1 MVRLSEG
8 GAWLIRGEQIVEDSA
23 RAEDEIRSLTGKSMT
38 KEEAAFGANFSRFIN
53 ERNVLKITEEL
64 NNAAIDIAGNGNA
77 KIVLFDMA
85 VRMII
90 LLKA

>member
-1 MVRLSEG
+1 MR
-8 GAWLIRGEQIVEDSA
+8 LIRENFIMNLH
-23 RAEDEIRSLTGKSMT
+23 IPTLNYMT